1 MAADT
6 CIRRHAGPVP
16 PPGPR
21 RHRPGATA
29 RRLAAAAAATA
40 GLAATLVVGGCGRT
54 MVDDLAPWGPEFDPP
69 TSMTE
74 RGPGPDTVLD
84 ERAIVVGHF
93 EEPEFASVQWTG
105 IGADM
110 ADALARTL
118 LNRSRLN
125 VIVNP
130 RLAADVARLR
140 EQPDD
145 ARLAALEAIQRAH
158 PNVRLV
164 VNGRITDFL
173 HTDDIDRRLHRRTIT
188 FGRSREAIVGLQLD
202 VFDLQLGRTVATDH
216 LVGTADAPKRDVEKL
231 YRNLGFDSAVYWAT
245 PLGQASSRTILA
257 AVEVM
262 DRMVPV
268 AGPEIVIA
276 AHDGREIE
284 LYVASGRPLRRNQRL
299 FVYERLDD
307 GSLRAVRDPVSGQQ
321 LRAHVM
327 KDGRSRVEAI
337 LFGLP
342 ADGIDLRGTELL
354 PVSAREGGETAGGP
368 RDGEGGPVATAG
380 SRG

>member
-1 MAADT
+1 
-6 CIRRHAGPVP
+6 
-16 PPGPR
+16 
-21 RHRPGATA
+21 
-29 RRLAAAAAATA
+29 
-40 GLAATLVVGGCGRT
+40 
-54 MVDDLAPWGPEFDPP
+54 
-69 TSMTE
+69 MTD

-84 ERAIVVGHF
+84 ERAVVVGHF
-93 EEPEFASVQWTG
+93 EEPEFASVEWTG
-105 IGADM
+105 IGESM

-118 LNRSRLN
+118 LNRSQLN

-145 ARLAALEAIQRAH
+145 QRLAALEGIQRAH

-173 HTDDIDRRLHRRTIT
+173 HTDDIDRRLHRRTAI
-188 FGRSREAIVGLQLD
+188 GLRSREAIVGLQLD

-216 LVGTADAPKRDVEKL
+216 LVGTADAPKKKVAEL

-245 PLGQASSRTILA
+245 PLGKASSRTILS
-257 AVEVM
+257 AVGVL

-268 AGPEIVIA
+268 GGPEVVIA
-276 AHDGREIE
+276 AHDGRNVE
-284 LYVASGRPLRRNQRL
+284 LYVASGQPLRRGQRL

-307 GSLRAVRDPVSGQQ
+307 GSLRAVRDPASGQQ

-327 KDGRSRVEAI
+327 QDGRSKVEAM

-342 ADGIDLRGTELL
+342 AEGVDLRGRELL
-354 PVSAREGGETAGGP
+354 EVSAREGGETARRGRDRGGSVAAA
-368 RDGEGGPVATAG
+368 GG
-380 SRG
+380 